1 MDEIG
6 LIRHQLGTEHDHLD
20 EAARAFA
27 ILAGQSESKE
37 IFDFTIKY
45 AYYLTYYIM
54 QSTRRVALIAQMLA
68 RGVALAAPERA
79 RLDAIAP
86 LQRTTEAACAQI
98 EKTLREPLAACAR
111 STALRIEIDRATD
124 SLLESLRRMRA
135 VVEPLAER
143 HFGLSDWRSA
153 AQFSADSVLEERRRF
168 AEIMTLSREATAA
181 AAGVQ

>member
-6 LIRHQLGTEHDHLD
+6 LIRRQLDTEHDHLD

-27 ILAGQSESKE
+27 TLSGQSESRE
-37 IFDFTIKY
+37 LIDFTIKY
-45 AYYLTYYIM
+45 ADYLLCYIR
-54 QSTRRVALIAQMLA
+54 QSTRRLALIAQMLA
-68 RGVALAAPERA
+68 RGLALAAPERA

-86 LQRTTEAACAQI
+86 LQRTAEAACAQI
-98 EKTLREPLAACAR
+98 EKTLREPLAACAM

-168 AEIMTLSREATAA
+168 AEIMTLCRDATAT

>member
-6 LIRHQLGTEHDHLD
+6 LIRRQLATEHDHLA

-27 ILAGQSESKE
+27 TLAGQSDSPE
-37 IFDFTIKY
+37 IIDFTLKY
-45 AYYLTYYIM
+45 ADYLLYYIIK
-54 QSTRRVALIAQMLA
+54 STRRLAAMAQMLA
-68 RGVALAAPERA
+68 RDAALSAPERA
-79 RLDAIAP
+79 GLDAIAP
-86 LQRTTEAACAQI
+86 LQRTTEATCSQIENTLHEPITACAMF
-98 EKTLREPLAACAR
+98 
-111 STALRIEIDRATD
+111 SALRIEIDRATD

-135 VVEPLAER
+135 VVEPLAEG

-168 AEIMTLSREATAA
+168 AQIMTLSRDATAT